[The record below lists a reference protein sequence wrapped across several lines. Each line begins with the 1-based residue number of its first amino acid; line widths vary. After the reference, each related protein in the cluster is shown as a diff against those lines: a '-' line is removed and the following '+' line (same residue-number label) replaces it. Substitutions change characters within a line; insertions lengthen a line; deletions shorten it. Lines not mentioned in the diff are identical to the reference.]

1 MPMFVHNFTSYF
13 HEKQRDLYFVTFSQV
28 KKGPLGLPDVQDYE
42 AIPGRRELLKWI
54 KENLPETKVGPIF
67 AYDSDSGFITTVRS
81 FWNLRRKIK
90 RNSKAAGRPP
100 KEKHSMNAG
109 SATCIRSNSTRKNTA
124 AAFRLLKNISTETQH
139 HDQTYRHDINTQTS
153 GSTGT
158 A

>member
-67 AYDSDSGFITTVRS
+67 AYDSDSGFITMPYDGSIFLEFAPEDQKKFESRWETPEGKT
-81 FWNLRRKIK
+81 RR
-90 RNSKAAGRPP
+90 P
-100 KEKHSMNAG
+100 H
-109 SATCIRSNSTRKNTA
+109 
-124 AAFRLLKNISTETQH
+124 
-139 HDQTYRHDINTQTS
+139 S
-153 GSTGT
+153 GS
-158 A
+158 